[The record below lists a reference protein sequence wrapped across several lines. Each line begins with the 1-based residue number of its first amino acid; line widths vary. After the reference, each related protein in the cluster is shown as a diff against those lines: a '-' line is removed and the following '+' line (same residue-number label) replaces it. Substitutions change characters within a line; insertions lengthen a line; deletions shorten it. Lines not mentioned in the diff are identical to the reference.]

1 MSFSSRTWSLRFI
14 RNLLLWLIP
23 AAIVWAL
30 ATPFYN
36 QFLARAT
43 ESLLRIVESP
53 DVSSFMPRDAHYAVI
68 TRADLKSKGLL
79 YSIRVTDTH
88 FPVVLT
94 MALFLAVPGIRLSHR
109 FSRLGWALLFSAFF
123 HLISLFFYVKF
134 AYATQLGAWSAEHY
148 SSFAQNFFGLGKHLL
163 DIPFKLALPVILWTT
178 FHLDLISNSNRSR

>member
-94 MALFLAVPGIRLSHR
+94 MAIFLSVPGIRLSHR
-109 FSRLGWALLFSAFF
+109 FNSGSKSSGSGVGASDDMAMDGEEAAEEALARVRLSA
-123 HLISLFFYVKF
+123 
-134 AYATQLGAWSAEHY
+134 
-148 SSFAQNFFGLGKHLL
+148 
-163 DIPFKLALPVILWTT
+163 
-178 FHLDLISNSNRSR
+178 